1 MELKS
6 VGKTT
11 LYHQDIRLNRTFME
25 LKFYGMRVYKKALG
39 VLIEPLWNWNRI
51 EDKVSERSEVS

>member
-39 VLIEPLWNWNRI
+39 VLIEPLWN
-51 EDKVSERSEVS
+51 